1 MKSMSM
7 LSYARD
13 YPNITSLAGLLSA
26 VTGIYF
32 AILGQFS
39 YAIIGIIWAVF
50 FDWADG
56 IIARKMKNRT
66 DDQRSFGA
74 QLDSMIDVVS
84 FGVFPAVFLLS
95 YGGFG
100 PWFLPGAFLLV
111 ATSTIRLSYFNTFG
125 LINSSTYHGLALD
138 NNVILMSFVYLFH
151 PFFSR
156 SVFAIVLYI
165 LLMIMMVFNLA
176 PIQTPKF
183 GGKWFYALLIYS
195 LAISIILILI

>member
-1 MKSMSM
+1 M
-7 LSYARD
+7 LFYARD
-13 YPNITSLAGLLSA
+13 YPNIVSLAGLLCA

-32 AILGQFS
+32 VILGQFS

-74 QLDSMIDVVS
+74 QLDSLIDIVS
-84 FGVFPAVFLLS
+84 FGVFPALFLLS
-95 YGGFG
+95 YGGFS

-125 LINSSTYHGLALD
+125 LIDSSTYHGLALD
-138 NNVILMSFVYLFH
+138 NNVILLSFIYLFH
-151 PFFSR
+151 SFFSR
-156 SVFAIVLYI
+156 SVFAVVLYI

-176 PIQTPKF
+176 PIPTLKF
-183 GGKWFYALLIYS
+183 GGKWFYALMIYS
-195 LAISIILILI
+195 LTISIILILI